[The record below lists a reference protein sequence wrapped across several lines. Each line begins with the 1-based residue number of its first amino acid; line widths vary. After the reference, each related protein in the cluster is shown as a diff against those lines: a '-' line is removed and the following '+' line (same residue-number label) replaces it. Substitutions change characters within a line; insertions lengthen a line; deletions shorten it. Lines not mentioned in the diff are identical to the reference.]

1 MKRLRA
7 EWRLVNHAKSTVAR
21 VVMADTNILCN
32 VTRKDFYSAATLLL
46 CAVAFGVFGIV
57 VVIWEMVG

>member
-1 MKRLRA
+1 
-7 EWRLVNHAKSTVAR
+7 
-21 VVMADTNILCN
+21 MADTNILCN